1 MKRWLVPATVAIVVV
16 VSAWRV
22 AGHIDLSELA
32 AVRADQAAA
41 TPVQFDEA
49 RAFEHLKQ
57 IVAIGPRPA
66 GSVGIR
72 QTRAYITRQI
82 SALGLTLEE
91 QPFVASSPRGP
102 VDMINL
108 VLRFPGRRTDRVLI
122 TGHYDTKS
130 LPNQRFVGA
139 SDGGSSAAF
148 LIEFARVLKARG
160 PQELTYELVW
170 FDGEEAFC
178 LDWNECTKP
187 GVPDHTYGSIY
198 YVNAARRANA
208 LTSIKA
214 MILVDMI
221 GDKDL
226 QIRRETRSTTWLT
239 DEIWAT
245 AKRLG
250 HGNVFIDV
258 GMDIEDDHIPF
269 LDAGVQAVDII
280 DLDDPQWHTVDDNM
294 DNVSSKSV
302 KIVGDVLLAALPA
315 IEKRILR

>member
-1 MKRWLVPATVAIVVV
+1 
-16 VSAWRV
+16 
-22 AGHIDLSELA
+22 
-32 AVRADQAAA
+32 
-41 TPVQFDEA
+41 
-49 RAFEHLKQ
+49 
-57 IVAIGPRPA
+57 
-66 GSVGIR
+66 
-72 QTRAYITRQI
+72 
-82 SALGLTLEE
+82 
-91 QPFVASSPRGP
+91 

-226 QIRRETRSTTWLT
+226 QIRRETKSTPWLT

-250 HGNVFIDV
+250 HGNVFVDI